1 MDLVLCIAAA
11 QRRGLMDEAEAK
23 RQGFDSHNMI
33 EGFRISG
40 LGQLIEG
47 GIEADRTI
55 VFGD

>member
-1 MDLVLCIAAA
+1 MNS
-11 QRRGLMDEAEAK
+11 RRVASPWIPEINDANNI
-23 RQGFDSHNMI
+23 S

-47 GIEADRTI
+47 GIEADRTV